1 MLGLTQTIGCG
12 RSVCVSPEC
21 DKIAANLR
29 KEEILS
35 KLHTQWDRVVDLAK
49 GRAMVV
55 TDLHGDWDAYERYR
69 DTFLNLLAL
78 GEADLL
84 ILDGDMIHASAPPEQ
99 DKSVEIVLDVIRL
112 KQEFGDRVIYVLG
125 NHELPHI
132 YSITLQKGDDLFTPR
147 FEMGMG
153 KHRSQIVSFFDS
165 LPFYVRTPGG
175 VSICHAGAS
184 TALGETNG
192 VARLFNFSHQQV
204 LKRTRALITQEERP
218 SLVRA
223 MRKMHGRT
231 YNEMARK
238 WFAVTGLDDPRYDD
252 FLVGTLATSDE
263 DFDLLWSAMFSR
275 NEKEY
280 GNSSYQVLLN
290 TLLQTL
296 SSSFERQFVLVTGHI
311 DVRGGYKLVNR
322 QQIRLASAKHASPR
336 EAGLYLLF
344 NVEEKIETAADLV
357 PHLRSVF
364 HS

>member
-1 MLGLTQTIGCG
+1 MSELN
-12 RSVCVSPEC
+12 R
-21 DKIAANLR
+21 
-29 KEEILS
+29 
-35 KLHTQWDRVVDLAK
+35 QWDRVVDLAE

-55 TDLHGDWDAYERYR
+55 TDLHGDWEAYERYR
-69 DTFLNLLAL
+69 DTFFQLRATGQAN
-78 GEADLL
+78 LL
-84 ILDGDMIHASAPPEQ
+84 ILNGDIIHASAPAEQ
-99 DKSVEIVLDVIRL
+99 DKSVEIVLDLIRL
-112 KQEFGDRVIYVLG
+112 KEKLGDSLICVLG
-125 NHELPHI
+125 NHEVPHI

-147 FEMGMG
+147 FEFGMG
-153 KHRSQIVSFFDS
+153 QHRRQIVSFFNS
-165 LPFYVRTPGG
+165 LPFYVRTYGG

-192 VARLFNFSHQQV
+192 VERLFNFSHQEV
-204 LKRTRALITQEERP
+204 LERTRALITPEERP

-238 WFAVTGLDDPRYDD
+238 WFAVTGLEDPRYDD

-296 SSSFERQFVLVTGHI
+296 SSGFARQSVLVTGHI

-322 QQIRLASAKHASPR
+322 QQLRLASAKHASPR
-336 EAGLYLLF
+336 EAGLYLLLEI
-344 NVEEKIETAADLV
+344 EEKFETAADLV
-357 PHLRSVF
+357 PNLRSVF
-364 HS
+364 R